1 MDWNSST
8 VSLEQPLLQP
18 AHGFQRV
25 VSVSESGETEKTL
38 ATGSEPHTGSPY
50 YIDFVKQFVNRF
62 GMIGA
67 MIFVLI
73 QIVQVVF
80 PIIPGGISCLAGVLL
95 FGAVPGF
102 FYNYIGICV
111 GSCIAFGIA
120 RSLGRPVLYKMFP
133 GKMIEKYL
141 TWTELKGR
149 FLKLFTLAIFLPVA
163 PDDFLCYLAG
173 TTNMTWK
180 QFVTV
185 IFLGKPFSIALYSL
199 GLTTLFQVIFHL
211 L

>member
-1 MDWNSST
+1 MQNSPQKYFPKKDLREVWSNYT
-8 VSLEQPLLQP
+8 SDRSKKNRSKEKNTWQRAINIASWVSLILCGILAVLGYQS
-18 AHGFQRV
+18 GIFQ
-25 VSVSESGETEKTL
+25 SVETMQ
-38 ATGSEPHTGSPY
+38 
-50 YIDFVKQFVNRF
+50 QFVNRF

-67 MIFVLI
+67 LIFVLI

-95 FGAVPGF
+95 FG
-102 FYNYIGICV
+102 
-111 GSCIAFGIA
+111 IA
-120 RSLGRPVLYKMFP
+120 RSLGRPVLYKMFSE
-133 GKMIEKYL
+133 KMIEKYL
-141 TWTELKGR
+141 TWTEQKGR
-149 FLKLFTLAIFLPVA
+149 FLKLFALAIFLPVA

-180 QFVTV
+180 QFVAV

>member
-1 MDWNSST
+1 M
-8 VSLEQPLLQP
+8 
-18 AHGFQRV
+18 
-25 VSVSESGETEKTL
+25 
-38 ATGSEPHTGSPY
+38 
-50 YIDFVKQFVNRF
+50 
-62 GMIGA
+62 
-67 MIFVLI
+67 
-73 QIVQVVF
+73 
-80 PIIPGGISCLAGVLL
+80 
-95 FGAVPGF
+95 
-102 FYNYIGICV
+102 
-111 GSCIAFGIA
+111 
-120 RSLGRPVLYKMFP
+120 LYKMFP

-149 FLKLFTLAIFLPVA
+149 FLKLFALAIFLPVA

-211 L
+211 V